1 MITIN
6 ATKRD
11 VKVSPQLIRS
21 EGKIPAVVYGKGVE
35 STSITVDYAE
45 FIKAYREA
53 GESTIVN
60 LSVEGKNF
68 SVLVHETSRHA
79 VKGDFIHV
87 DFLAVP
93 MNEKVE
99 VSVPLVFTGEAEAE
113 KLGAVIVKVL
123 HEVTVSALPANLP
136 HEINVDISALKDIHS
151 HIKIS
156 DLKLPK
162 GVSVVDDVND
172 IVVSA
177 TEAEKEEESASTSEV
192 AEEKAA

>member
-11 VKVSPQLIRS
+11 VKVNPQLIRADK
-21 EGKIPAVVYGKGVE
+21 KIPAVVYGKGVE
-35 STSITVDYAE
+35 STSITIDYAE
-45 FIKAYREA
+45 FIKVYREA

-60 LSVEGKNF
+60 LSVDGKNY
-68 SVLVHETSRHA
+68 SVLIHETSRHA

-93 MNEKVE
+93 MNEEVE
-99 VSVPLVFTGEAEAE
+99 VSVPLVFVGESEAE
-113 KLGAVIVKVL
+113 KHGAVIVKVL

-136 HEINVDISALKDIHS
+136 HEVKVDISALNEIHS

-162 GVSVVDDVND
+162 GITLVDDAND
-172 IVVSA
+172 IIVSA
-177 TEAEKEEESASTSEV
+177 TEAEKEEEIAEV
-192 AEEKAA
+192 ESVEEKTA